1 VDLAYQTYRACR
13 IAAVLGLVGSVLI
26 MLAFTRYATP
36 ALRASEYA
44 GLAVNGGLLLWTAI
58 HRRPPRVR
66 AGNAIFLLSL
76 LPAVAICWFV
86 DEARA
91 AEGLRWVPYEP
102 TKLSALAMGLVAP
115 PAWWVGGAAV
125 LLFIGSG
132 LVHHVVLSSAIRS
145 LMASV
150 EPWGLIAYGAF
161 ALVMV
166 VFRYRRNALQVQ
178 LERERADRLAVEKV
192 ADVALALRDLANTP
206 TQTIELIRHQLANH
220 DARTAELAQHMHR
233 ALEQLLR
240 LSDLLSRYAEAV
252 SWNKRPASFDGATE
266 ASSLLNRQPRH

>member
-13 IAAVLGLVGSVLI
+13 VAAVLGLVGTVLI
-26 MLAFTRYATP
+26 MLAFWHYSTP
-36 ALRASEYA
+36 ALRIAEYA
-44 GLAVNGGLLLWTAI
+44 ALVVNGGLLLATAV

-66 AGNAIFLLSL
+66 FGNAIFLLSL
-76 LPAVAICWFV
+76 LPALAVVWFV
-86 DEARA
+86 DDARA

-115 PAWWVGGAAV
+115 PTLWVGTGAV
-125 LLFIGSG
+125 MLFIGSG
-132 LVHHVVLSSAIRS
+132 LVHHVMLSSAIRA
-145 LMASV
+145 LMVSV

-166 VFRYRRNALQVQ
+166 AFRYRRNALQAE

-206 TQTIELIRHQLANH
+206 TQTIELIRHQLATH

-233 ALEQLLR
+233 ALDQLLR
-240 LSDLLSRYAEAV
+240 LSDLLSRYAQAV
-252 SWNKRPASFDGATE
+252 SWNKRFTSFDGATE
-266 ASSLLNRQPRH
+266 ASSLLNRQLKH